1 MLTLEVDVVEEVV
14 VVKCGGAVDRVSGQW
29 MNMMATT
36 TIATPGA
43 NERRK
48 RT

>member
-1 MLTLEVDVVEEVV
+1 MLTLTVDVVGEVV
-14 VVKCGGAVDRVSGQW
+14 VVKCGGAVDGASGQW

-36 TIATPGA
+36 TTATPGA
-43 NERRK
+43 NERRR